1 MHIHILGICGTF
13 MGGIARI
20 ASELG
25 HQVTG
30 SDQNVYPPMSDQLQ
44 ALGIVLQ
51 QGYSQT
57 HLQPAPDM
65 VIVGNTISRGNAALE
80 YVLNEQLRYCSG
92 PEWLYQEV
100 LRDKHVL
107 AVSGTHGKTTTTT
120 ILTWLLEY
128 AGLTPGFL
136 IGGVAENFGVSAR
149 VTETEFFVIEADE
162 YDTAFSDKRSKF
174 VHYHPRTLVINNIE
188 FDHADI
194 FHDIADIRREFHHMI
209 RMLPSTAQI
218 IYPAHDPEINRVLD
232 MGCWSDKTTFA
243 TKNADWTLEP
253 ASADYTEFRV
263 KTGQDDVV
271 NVKWS
276 LLGEHN
282 AWNAVAAMKAAAHVG
297 VAPQDSANAL
307 IEFKSVKR
315 RLECILDTGE
325 IKLYDD
331 FAHHPTAI
339 TLTLRALRAAAGS
352 NRIIAVMEPRSNTM
366 RMGVHADTLAQ
377 SLQDA
382 DKAIIFQADNVTWD
396 IASHV
401 AELGDRCEVFTDIDA
416 IVENIAA
423 DWQPGDHIVIMS
435 NGGFGGIHDK
445 LTQVF
450 STI

>member
-149 VTETEFFVIEADE
+149 VTDSEFFVIEADE

-377 SLQDA
+377 SLEDA

>member
-149 VTETEFFVIEADE
+149 VTDSEFFVIEADE

-339 TLTLRALRAAAGS
+339 TLTLRALRAAAGN

-377 SLQDA
+377 SLEDA

>member
-1 MHIHILGICGTF
+1 
-13 MGGIARI
+13 
-20 ASELG
+20 
-25 HQVTG
+25 
-30 SDQNVYPPMSDQLQ
+30 
-44 ALGIVLQ
+44 
-51 QGYSQT
+51 
-57 HLQPAPDM
+57 
-65 VIVGNTISRGNAALE
+65 
-80 YVLNEQLRYCSG
+80 
-92 PEWLYQEV
+92 
-100 LRDKHVL
+100 
-107 AVSGTHGKTTTTT
+107 
-120 ILTWLLEY
+120 
-128 AGLTPGFL
+128 
-136 IGGVAENFGVSAR
+136 
-149 VTETEFFVIEADE
+149 
-162 YDTAFSDKRSKF
+162 
-174 VHYHPRTLVINNIE
+174 
-188 FDHADI
+188 
-194 FHDIADIRREFHHMI
+194 MI

-377 SLQDA
+377 SLEDA

-445 LTQVF
+445 LTQIF

>member
-149 VTETEFFVIEADE
+149 VTDTEFFVIEADE